1 MGRYTK
7 IHNREGRAKNAEED
21 KMTKTRKRYSSD
33 LSPLQERLI
42 KDFLPSAKPGGRPRS
57 VDIIEVLNA
66 ILYVLVNGVPWRNL
80 PGEFPPSG
88 TVYHYFSQWRKEGVW
103 EEIHENTILAFSV
116 LEQ

>member
-1 MGRYTK
+1 LRSGK
-7 IHNREGRAKNAEED
+7 VHNREGRAKNAEED

-33 LSPLQERLI
+33 LSPLQEELI
-42 KDFLPSAKPGGRPRS
+42 KDFLPSSKPGGRPRS